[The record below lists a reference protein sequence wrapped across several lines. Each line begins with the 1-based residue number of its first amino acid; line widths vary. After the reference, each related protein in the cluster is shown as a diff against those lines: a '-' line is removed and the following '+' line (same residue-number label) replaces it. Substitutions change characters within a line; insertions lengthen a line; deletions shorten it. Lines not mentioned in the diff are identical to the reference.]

1 MKQQFLKQDP
11 PPPHTLRLEYF
22 RGAVVKAFSSE
33 HSQSLTVAQ
42 VTTAANSSPAHQ
54 FTGDEVTAALD
65 LMQDAN
71 HVMVSDGVVFLI

>member
-1 MKQQFLKQDP
+1 M
-11 PPPHTLRLEYF
+11 
-22 RGAVVKAFSSE
+22 KAFSSE